1 MAASNATRATN
12 KSACI
17 KAAQTQRQRER
28 EGDSQRTREGELH
41 KIIFVGDQ
49 KFKCH

>member
-1 MAASNATRATN
+1 MAASNATRTTN

-17 KAAQTQRQRER
+17 KAGQIQRER
-28 EGDSQRTREGELH
+28 ETVREREREGELH